1 MTQKIKPACD
11 GLQYNRTTDSLSW
24 IGPTRDAV
32 LQAAQIEVHAE
43 RAGFRLGRGRA
54 GKWHCAIHPD
64 KNPSCTIRKGRL
76 KCWPCNQIWN
86 AIDLEM
92 LARGEPFMRT
102 LRAMA
107 AEYAVHID
115 DGPRNPVVERL
126 AAVARRAAL
135 QDATAWRVGALRII
149 GEMIV
154 EEKGR
159 LFDPVGGRADESLI
173 RRLTDFERS
182 IRGAGGP
189 WRLVELYRVAAETM
203 PEVTQRMLAYGAKT
217 GEAERVFVEW
227 LVDRLAA
234 LQEAA

>member
-1 MTQKIKPACD
+1 MTKKIKPACD
-11 GLQYNRTTDSLSW
+11 GLRYNRTTDSLSW

-32 LQAAQIEVHAE
+32 LRAAQIEVHAE

-102 LRAMA
+102 IRAMA
-107 AEYAVHID
+107 AEYGVQFD
-115 DGPRNPVVERL
+115 EGPRNPLDERR
-126 AAVARRAAL
+126 AAVARREAVQTAA
-135 QDATAWRVGALRII
+135 AWRTGALRIVV
-149 GEMIV
+149 EMLV

-159 LFDPVGGRADESLI
+159 LFNPGGGRADELLI